1 MKSLESLPASQIKIS
16 WKELDEWNRVLFSNL
31 PELERILRE
40 NTLNN
45 YHLTYFSQKIKLKR
59 PNWWLDM
66 DPNKIYGEFKTHRGV
81 PTEIIIHPLLS
92 EYSRDKTLFHEL
104 CHIHY
109 DKFIIPSLDE
119 SLPKNLVDGYIFES
133 VNENLIEWLAR
144 RHRADYVLLRDVV
157 HSFELEPQIYD
168 LPSYMAFASSF
179 LKFGLELD
187 KSRFTFNIL
196 MD

>member
-1 MKSLESLPASQIKIS
+1 
-16 WKELDEWNRVLFSNL
+16 
-31 PELERILRE
+31 
-40 NTLNN
+40 
-45 YHLTYFSQKIKLKR
+45 
-59 PNWWLDM
+59 M

>member
-45 YHLTYFSQKIKLKR
+45 YHLTYFAQKIKLKR

-92 EYSRDKTLFHEL
+92 EYPRDKTLFHEL

-133 VNENLIEWLAR
+133 VHENLIEWLAR
-144 RHRADYVLLRDVV
+144 RHRADYVLLREGV

-179 LKFGLELD
+179 LKFDLELN
-187 KSRFTFNIL
+187 KSKCAFNVL